1 MLLLLLILFVS
12 TGVAVS
18 GREQAYRNRREEF
31 MAHAMQRFSKPGV
44 MHNRLANAIQ
54 RRAAVVAQKKHMP
67 FVARPTLLKHSA
79 SAIKHQAPA
88 KHQTTVGHQAPAK
101 HHTTVGHQAPAV
113 EPSAKESRLT
123 RLPPQMQKKHYSF
136 VPHPTLLKKKT
147 SPLARK

>member
-54 RRAAVVAQKKHMP
+54 RRAAAVAQKKHVP
-67 FVARPTLLKHSA
+67 FVARQTVLKHSA

-88 KHQTTVGHQAPAK
+88 KHQ
-101 HHTTVGHQAPAV
+101 TTVGHQAPAV

-136 VPHPTLLKKKT
+136 VPHPTLLLKKKT